1 MTDQAVVIS
10 PANKAL
16 ALAEAVD
23 FPSLELVRLS
33 PDNPLLARLAMADED
48 DIVGSTWH
56 DFSQWMEATGSAEE
70 RLSELRRDYYYL
82 FLRTERDLSVYLHDW
97 YKDLP
102 AHEVLS
108 GLRQFL
114 DSVELSKAT
123 GFRSGQDHI
132 SLVLEALAHLSL
144 ADAGEAT
151 RFKKHYVEPWFGVFA
166 SRLGSEARSPFY
178 LAAAKLAG
186 GLERDLE
193 ALA

>member
-1 MTDQAVVIS
+1 MTDQVVAIS
-10 PANKAL
+10 PANKSL
-16 ALAEAVD
+16 ALAEALD
-23 FPSLELVRLS
+23 FPTLDLVRLS
-33 PDNPLLARLAMADED
+33 PDNPLLVRLATAES
-48 DIVGSTWH
+48 IEESIWR
-56 DFSQWMEATGSAEE
+56 DFSHWMEATGSPEQ
-70 RLSELRRDYYYL
+70 RLRELRRDYYYL
-82 FLRTERDLSVYLHDW
+82 FLRAERDISVYLHDW

-102 AHEVLS
+102 AHELLS

-114 DSVELSKAT
+114 DSVKLSKAG

-144 ADAGEAT
+144 ANPGEAI
-151 RFKKHYVEPWFGVFA
+151 RFHKLYVEPWFGVFA

-193 ALA
+193 TLV

>member
-1 MTDQAVVIS
+1 MTDRAVMIS

-16 ALAEAVD
+16 ALAEAID
-23 FPSLELVRLS
+23 FPSMELVQIS
-33 PDNPLLARLAMADED
+33 PDNPLLARLAMAED
-48 DIVGSTWH
+48 IENSTWN
-56 DFSQWMEATGSAEE
+56 DFSRWMETQSTAEE
-70 RLSELRRDYYYL
+70 RLRELRRNYYDL
-82 FLRTERDLSVYLHDW
+82 FLRAGCHLSVYLHDW

-114 DSVELSKAT
+114 DSVELSKASS
-123 GFRSGQDHI
+123 FRSGQDHI
-132 SLVLEALAHLSL
+132 SLVLEALAHLTL
-144 ADAGEAT
+144 TDPGEAL

-166 SRLGSEARSPFY
+166 SRFGSEARSPFY

-193 ALA
+193 AFA